1 MDNMNLVKKLPPM
14 LSGSELEQA
23 LTILPEYD
31 PAIVNENEA
40 MRLIALTDI
49 YKVFVPNQMSREI
62 YSKLYL
68 ALLRSLQKKEGKL
81 RVKQGIAN
89 HQAIMQ
95 HEHNGILGGSDS
107 FTIIGAS
114 GIGKSSSISR
124 AVQLLTKEP
133 VIEIDKP
140 YGKIL
145 PCVLVQ
151 CPFDSSVKG
160 LLLEIIRVVD
170 EMMGSNYYPKATSVR
185 ATTDMLIGTVSQI
198 CLNHI
203 GILIVDEIQNVAI
216 SKNGRN
222 LLGALL
228 QLINCSGISICM
240 VGTPECAEFFTQAMQ
255 LARRSLGLQYESME
269 YGAEFEQLCQILFQY
284 QYVKNPAE
292 LDDATVRWLY
302 EHSSN
307 GNVSSV
313 VTLMHDAQ
321 EIAILEGSEVLNMET
336 LNAAYRSRMKM
347 LHSYIAPSKKPQ
359 TSRKKKATAIPCCE
373 QEREEAVDISV
384 AELVKR
390 AKSEGREIVSFL
402 RPYITIEEVRI

>member
-1 MDNMNLVKKLPPM
+1 MDNMSLIQKMPPM

-31 PAIVNENEA
+31 PAIVEENEA

-95 HEHNGILGGSDS
+95 QEHNGILGGSDS

-170 EMMGSNYYPKATSVR
+170 EQLGSSYYPKATSAR

-240 VGTPECAEFFTQAMQ
+240 VGTPECTEFFTQAMQ

-292 LDDATVRWLY
+292 LDAATIRWLF
-302 EHSSN
+302 EHSN
-307 GNVSSV
+307 NISSV
-313 VTLMHDAQ
+313 ITLLHDAQ

-359 TSRKKKATAIPCCE
+359 TSRKKKAAAIPCCE

-384 AELVKR
+384 AELVKQ

-402 RPYITIEEVRI
+402 KPYITIEEVGI

>member
-1 MDNMNLVKKLPPM
+1 MDNLNIITKLPPM

-31 PAIVNENEA
+31 PGIVNENEA
-40 MRLIALTDI
+40 VRLIALSEL
-49 YKVFVPNQMSREI
+49 YKVFVPNQMSKEI

-68 ALLRSLQKKEGKL
+68 SLLRSLQKKESKL
-81 RVKQGIAN
+81 RVKQTLEN
-89 HQAIMQ
+89 HKAIMQ
-95 HEHNGILGGSDS
+95 QEHNGILGGSDS

-114 GIGKSSSISR
+114 GIGKSSAISR
-124 AVQLLTKEP
+124 AVQLLTKESI
-133 VIEIDKP
+133 IEIDKP

-170 EMMGSNYYPKATSVR
+170 EQLGSSYYPKSTSTR

-240 VGTPECAEFFTQAMQ
+240 VGTPECTEFFIQAMQ
-255 LARRSLGLQYESME
+255 LARRSLGLQYDSME
-269 YGAEFEQLCQILFQY
+269 YGTEFEQLCQTLFQY
-284 QYVKNPAE
+284 QYVKHPAE
-292 LDDATVRWLY
+292 LDAATVCWLY
-302 EHSSN
+302 EHSN

-313 VTLMHDAQ
+313 VTLLHDAQ
-321 EIAILEGSEVLNMET
+321 EIAILEGSEVLNLET
-336 LNAAYRSRMKM
+336 LNAAYKSRMKM
-347 LHSYIAPSKKPQ
+347 LHSYIVPSKKPQ
-359 TSRKKKATAIPCCE
+359 TSRQKKSSAVPYAE
-373 QEREEAVDISV
+373 QEIEDVVSISI
-384 AELVKR
+384 AALAQQ
-390 AKSEGREIVSFL
+390 AKNEGRAVTDFL
-402 RPYITIEEVRI
+402 KSYITVEEVRI

>member
-1 MDNMNLVKKLPPM
+1 MDNMSLIKKLPPM

-31 PAIVNENEA
+31 PAIVNENDA

-49 YKVFVPNQMSREI
+49 YKVFVPNQISKEI

-170 EMMGSNYYPKATSVR
+170 EQLGSSYYPKATSAR

-292 LDDATVRWLY
+292 LDAATIRWLF
-302 EHSSN
+302 EHSN
-307 GNVSSV
+307 NVSSV
-313 VTLMHDAQ
+313 ITLLHDAQ
-321 EIAILEGSEVLNMET
+321 EIAILEGSEVLNLET

-359 TSRKKKATAIPCCE
+359 TSRQKKSSSVSFAD
-373 QEREEAVDISV
+373 QEIQEVVTVSIA
-384 AELVKR
+384 ALVQQ
-390 AKSEGREIVSFL
+390 AKNEGRAVADFL
-402 RPYITIEEVRI
+402 KSYITVEEVGI

>member
-1 MDNMNLVKKLPPM
+1 MDNMSLIKKMPPM

-31 PAIVNENEA
+31 PAIVNANEA
-40 MRLIALTDI
+40 MRLIALTDL

-68 ALLRSLQKKEGKL
+68 ALLRSLQKKESKI
-81 RVKQGIAN
+81 RVKQTLEN
-89 HQAIMQ
+89 HRAILQ
-95 HEHNGILGGSDS
+95 QEYSGILGGSDS
-107 FTIIGAS
+107 FSIIGES
-114 GIGKSSSISR
+114 GIGKSS
-124 AVQLLTKEP
+124 AVSNAVKLVTKTP
-133 VIEIDKP
+133 VIEMENP
-140 YGKIL
+140 YSKIL

-170 EMMGSNYYPKATSVR
+170 EQLGSSYYPKATSAR

-198 CLNHI
+198 CLNHV
-203 GILIVDEIQNVAI
+203 GILVVDEIQNVAI

-240 VGTPECAEFFTQAMQ
+240 VGTPECTEFFTQAMQ
-255 LARRSLGLQYESME
+255 LARRSLGLQYEAME
-269 YGAEFEQLCQILFQY
+269 YGVEFEQLCQILFQY

-292 LDDATVRWLY
+292 LDDATIRWLY
-302 EHSSN
+302 EHSN
-307 GNVSSV
+307 GNVSSIK
-313 VTLMHDAQ
+313 TLLHDAQ
-321 EIAILEGSEVLNMET
+321 EIAIWEGSEVLNLET

-359 TSRKKKATAIPCCE
+359 TSRRKKTAAIPCYE
-373 QEREEAVDISV
+373 QEIEEVVEISV
-384 AELVKR
+384 VELVKQ

>member
-1 MDNMNLVKKLPPM
+1 MDNMNLIKKLPPM
-14 LSGSELEQA
+14 LSGNDLERA

-31 PAIVNENEA
+31 PEIISENEA

-89 HQAIMQ
+89 HQAIVQ
-95 HEHNGILGGSDS
+95 QEHNGILGGSDS

-114 GIGKSSSISR
+114 GIGKSSAISR
-124 AVQLLTKEP
+124 AVQLLTKDP

-170 EMMGSNYYPKATSVR
+170 EQLGSSYYPKSTSTR

-216 SKNGRN
+216 SQNGRN

-240 VGTPECAEFFTQAMQ
+240 VGTPECTDFFTQAMQ

-269 YGAEFEQLCQILFQY
+269 YGAEFVDLCETLYNY
-284 QYVKNPAE
+284 QYVKNQTE
-292 LDDATVRWLY
+292 LDDATIRWLY
-302 EHSSN
+302 EHSN

-313 VTLMHDAQ
+313 VTLLHDAQ
-321 EIAILEGSEVLNMET
+321 ELAILEGSEVLNLET
-336 LNAAYRSRMKM
+336 LNAAYRKRMKM
-347 LHSYIAPSKKPQ
+347 LHSYIAPSKKSQ
-359 TSRKKKATAIPCCE
+359 TSKQKKTVFVPRAD
-373 QEREEAVDISV
+373 QEIQEVVSISI
-384 AELVKR
+384 AALVQQ
-390 AKSEGREIVSFL
+390 AKNEGRSAAEFL
-402 RPYITIEEVRI
+402 RSYITVEEVAI

>member
-1 MDNMNLVKKLPPM
+1 MDNMSLVKKLPPM

-31 PAIVNENEA
+31 PAIINENEA

-160 LLLEIIRVVD
+160 LLLEIISVVD
-170 EMMGSNYYPKATSVR
+170 EMMGSSYYPKATSVH

-292 LDDATVRWLY
+292 LDAATIRWLF
-302 EHSSN
+302 EHSN
-307 GNVSSV
+307 NVSSV
-313 VTLMHDAQ
+313 ITLLHDAQ
-321 EIAILEGSEVLNMET
+321 EIAILEGSEVLNLET

-359 TSRKKKATAIPCCE
+359 TSRKKKAAAIPCCE
-373 QEREEAVDISV
+373 QDIERTVDVSV
-384 AELVKR
+384 SELIKQ
-390 AKSEGREIVSFL
+390 AKSEGREIVNFL
-402 RPYITIEEVRI
+402 KPYITIEEVRI

>member
-1 MDNMNLVKKLPPM
+1 MDNISLVKKLPPM
-14 LSGSELEQA
+14 LSGNELEKA

-31 PAIVNENEA
+31 PAIINANEA
-40 MRLIALTDI
+40 MRLIALTDL

-68 ALLRSLQKKEGKL
+68 ALLRSLQKKESKI
-81 RVKQGIAN
+81 RVKQTLEN
-89 HQAIMQ
+89 HRAILQ
-95 HEHNGILGGSDS
+95 QEYSGILGGSDS
-107 FTIIGAS
+107 FSIIGES
-114 GIGKSSSISR
+114 GIGKSS
-124 AVQLLTKEP
+124 AVSNAVKLVTKTP
-133 VIEIDKP
+133 VIEMENP
-140 YGKIL
+140 YSKIL

-170 EMMGSNYYPKATSVR
+170 EQLGSSYYPKATSAR

-198 CLNHI
+198 CLNHV
-203 GILIVDEIQNVAI
+203 GILVVDEIQNVAI

-240 VGTPECAEFFTQAMQ
+240 VGTPECTEFFTQAMQ
-255 LARRSLGLQYESME
+255 LARRSLGLQYEAME
-269 YGAEFEQLCQILFQY
+269 YGVEFEQLCQILFQY

-292 LDDATVRWLY
+292 LDDATIRWLY
-302 EHSSN
+302 EHSN
-307 GNVSSV
+307 GNVSSIK
-313 VTLMHDAQ
+313 TLLHDAQ
-321 EIAILEGSEVLNMET
+321 EIAIWEGSEVLNLET

-359 TSRKKKATAIPCCE
+359 TSRQKKSSAVPCAD
-373 QEREEAVDISV
+373 QEIQEVVTVSIA
-384 AELVKR
+384 ALVQQ
-390 AKSEGREIVSFL
+390 AKNEGRAVADFL
-402 RPYITIEEVRI
+402 KSYITVEEVGI

>member
-1 MDNMNLVKKLPPM
+1 MDNMNLIKKLPPM

-31 PAIVNENEA
+31 PAIVEENEA

-114 GIGKSSSISR
+114 GIGKSSAVSN
-124 AVQLLTKEP
+124 AVQLVTKTP
-133 VIEIDKP
+133 VIEMENP
-140 YGKIL
+140 YSKIL

-170 EMMGSNYYPKATSVR
+170 EQLGSSYYPKATSAR

-203 GILIVDEIQNVAI
+203 GILVVDEIQNVAI

-240 VGTPECAEFFTQAMQ
+240 VGTPECTEFFTQAMQ
-255 LARRSLGLQYESME
+255 LARRSLGLQYEAME
-269 YGAEFEQLCQILFQY
+269 YGAEFEKLCHTLFQY

-336 LNAAYRSRMKM
+336 LKAAYRSRMKM

-359 TSRKKKATAIPCCE
+359 TSRKKKAAAIPCCE

-384 AELVKR
+384 AELVKQ

-402 RPYITIEEVRI
+402 KPYITIEEVQV

>member
-1 MDNMNLVKKLPPM
+1 MDNMSLIQKMPPM
-14 LSGSELEQA
+14 LSGSELGQA

-31 PAIVNENEA
+31 PAIRNENEA
-40 MRLIALTDI
+40 VRLIALTDL

-68 ALLRSLQKKEGKL
+68 SLLRSLQKKESKL
-81 RVKQGIAN
+81 RVKQTLEN
-89 HQAIMQ
+89 HRAILQ
-95 HEHNGILGGSDS
+95 QEYSGILGGSDS

-114 GIGKSSSISR
+114 GIGKSSAISR
-124 AVQLLTKEP
+124 AVQLVTKTP
-133 VIEIDKP
+133 VIEMESP
-140 YGKIL
+140 YSKIL

-170 EMMGSNYYPKATSVR
+170 EQLGSSYYPKATSAR

-203 GILIVDEIQNVAI
+203 GILVVDEIQNVAI

-240 VGTPECAEFFTQAMQ
+240 VGTPECTEFFTQAMQ
-255 LARRSLGLQYESME
+255 LARRSLGLQYEAME
-269 YGAEFEQLCQILFQY
+269 YGAEFEQLCHTLFQY

-302 EHSSN
+302 EHSN
-307 GNVSSV
+307 GNVSTV
-313 VTLMHDAQ
+313 VTLLHDAQ
-321 EIAILEGSEVLNMET
+321 EIAILEGSEVLNLET

-359 TSRKKKATAIPCCE
+359 TSRQKKAAAIPCCE

-384 AELVKR
+384 AELVKQ
-390 AKSEGREIVSFL
+390 AKSEGWEIVSFL
-402 RPYITIEEVRI
+402 KPYITIEEVQV

>member
-1 MDNMNLVKKLPPM
+1 MDNMSLAKKLPPM
-14 LSGSELEQA
+14 RSGSELEQA

-114 GIGKSSSISR
+114 GIGKSSAVSN
-124 AVQLLTKEP
+124 AVQLVTKTP
-133 VIEIDKP
+133 VIEMESP
-140 YGKIL
+140 YSKIL

-170 EMMGSNYYPKATSVR
+170 EQLGSSYYPKATSAR

-203 GILIVDEIQNVAI
+203 GILVVDEIQNVAI

-240 VGTPECAEFFTQAMQ
+240 VGTPECTEFFTQAMQ
-255 LARRSLGLQYESME
+255 LARRSLGLQYEAME
-269 YGAEFEQLCQILFQY
+269 YGAEFEQLCHTLFQY

-292 LDDATVRWLY
+292 LDDAIVRWLY
-302 EHSSN
+302 EHSN
-307 GNVSSV
+307 GNVSTV
-313 VTLMHDAQ
+313 VTLLHDAQ
-321 EIAILEGSEVLNMET
+321 EIAILEGSEVLNLET

-359 TSRKKKATAIPCCE
+359 TSRKKKAAVIHCCE

-384 AELVKR
+384 AELVKQ

-402 RPYITIEEVRI
+402 KPYITIEEVGI

>member
-1 MDNMNLVKKLPPM
+1 MDNMSLIQKMPPM

-31 PAIVNENEA
+31 PAIVNKNDA
-40 MRLIALTDI
+40 IRLIALTDI

-114 GIGKSSSISR
+114 GIGKSSAVSN
-124 AVQLLTKEP
+124 AVQLVTKTP
-133 VIEIDKP
+133 VIEMENP
-140 YGKIL
+140 YSKIL

-170 EMMGSNYYPKATSVR
+170 EQLGSSYYPKATSAR
-185 ATTDMLIGTVSQI
+185 ATTDMLIGTVSTI
-198 CLNHI
+198 LLNHV

-222 LLGALL
+222 LLGVLL
-228 QLINCSGISICM
+228 QLINCSGVSICM
-240 VGTPECAEFFTQAMQ
+240 VGTPECQDFFTQAMQ
-255 LARRSLGLQYESME
+255 LARRSLGLQYDSME
-269 YGAEFEQLCQILFQY
+269 YGDEFEQLCQILFQY

-302 EHSSN
+302 EHSN

-313 VTLMHDAQ
+313 VTLLHDAQ
-321 EIAILEGSEVLNMET
+321 EIGILEGSEILNTET
-336 LNAAYRSRMKM
+336 LNVAYRSRMKM
-347 LHSYIAPSKKPQ
+347 LHSYIAPTRKPQ
-359 TSRKKKATAIPCCE
+359 TSRQRKTVAIPCTN
-373 QEREEAVDISV
+373 QRVDDLISIS
-384 AELVKR
+384 ALIQQ
-390 AKSEGREIVSFL
+390 AKSEDRDIVSFL
-402 RPYITIEEVRI
+402 RPHITIEEVRL

>member
-1 MDNMNLVKKLPPM
+1 MDNISLVKKLPPM
-14 LSGSELEQA
+14 LSGNELEKA

-31 PAIVNENEA
+31 PAIINANEA
-40 MRLIALTDI
+40 MRLIALTDL

-68 ALLRSLQKKEGKL
+68 ALLRSLQKKESKI
-81 RVKQGIAN
+81 RVKQTLEN
-89 HQAIMQ
+89 HRAILQ
-95 HEHNGILGGSDS
+95 QEYSGILGGSDS
-107 FTIIGAS
+107 FSIIGES
-114 GIGKSSSISR
+114 GIGKSS
-124 AVQLLTKEP
+124 AVSNAVKLVTKTP
-133 VIEIDKP
+133 VIEMENP
-140 YGKIL
+140 YSKIL

-170 EMMGSNYYPKATSVR
+170 EQLGSSYYPKATSAR

-198 CLNHI
+198 CLNHV
-203 GILIVDEIQNVAI
+203 GILVVDEIQNVAI

-240 VGTPECAEFFTQAMQ
+240 VGTPECTEFFTQAMQ
-255 LARRSLGLQYESME
+255 LARRSLGLQYEAME
-269 YGAEFEQLCQILFQY
+269 YGVEFEQLCQILFQY

-292 LDDATVRWLY
+292 LDDATIRWLY
-302 EHSSN
+302 EHSN
-307 GNVSSV
+307 GNVSSIK
-313 VTLMHDAQ
+313 TLLHDAQ
-321 EIAILEGSEVLNMET
+321 EIAIWEGSEVLNLET

-359 TSRKKKATAIPCCE
+359 TSRRKKSAAIPCCE
-373 QEREEAVDISV
+373 QEIEEAVDISV
-384 AELVKR
+384 AELIKQ
-390 AKSEGREIVSFL
+390 AKSEGREIVSFI